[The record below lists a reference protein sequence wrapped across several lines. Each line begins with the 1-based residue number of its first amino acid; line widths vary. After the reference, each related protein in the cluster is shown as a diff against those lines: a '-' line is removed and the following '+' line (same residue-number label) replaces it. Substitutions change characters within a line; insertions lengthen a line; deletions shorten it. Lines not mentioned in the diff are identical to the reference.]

1 MGDGQKTA
9 ARGQRTPWSSQNAYD
24 REWEYGRMLLDEDLG
39 VCEAVL
45 GRYWL
50 S

>member
-1 MGDGQKTA
+1 MEFPKCVRLRMG
-9 ARGQRTPWSSQNAYD
+9 
-24 REWEYGRMLLDEDLG
+24 YGWMLLDEDLG